1 MEKYFEKIDQ
11 VPKEEILW
19 NVPEQKQGTVAVIG
33 GNSQNFRTSIKV
45 AEYLTANF
53 PLREVGLVL
62 PDVLEKSLPP
72 LDNVKFLASTDSGSF
87 ADEKELAAELSAV
100 DFGLMVG
107 DFSKN
112 AITAKA
118 VANAV
123 KTAPRPLI
131 ATRDAVDLLSEAQPE
146 RWLMNENVILM
157 ASMAQLQ
164 KLFRAVYYPK
174 MLMLTQSLMQ
184 VAEALH
190 KFTLSY
196 PVSIITLHDGQIL
209 IAKNGSV
216 RALALEKTTY
226 SPLTLWGGEAA
237 AKIMA
242 LALYSPG
249 QLMDAAAVALSA

>member
-123 KTAPRPLI
+123 KTAPKPLI

-146 RWLMNENVILM
+146 RWLMNEKRRVKKIE
-157 ASMAQLQ
+157 SGCP
-164 KLFRAVYYPK
+164 FFF
-174 MLMLTQSLMQ
+174 
-184 VAEALH
+184 LH
-190 KFTLSY
+190 SSFY
-196 PVSIITLHDGQIL
+196 IE
-209 IAKNGSV
+209 
-216 RALALEKTTY
+216 R
-226 SPLTLWGGEAA
+226 
-237 AKIMA
+237 
-242 LALYSPG
+242 
-249 QLMDAAAVALSA
+249 SA